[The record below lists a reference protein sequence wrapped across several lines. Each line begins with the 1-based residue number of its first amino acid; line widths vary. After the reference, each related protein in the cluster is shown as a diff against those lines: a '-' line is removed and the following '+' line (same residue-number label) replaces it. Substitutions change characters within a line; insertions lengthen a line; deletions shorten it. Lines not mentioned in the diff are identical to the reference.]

1 MGPDPTMFPDAMDRD
16 GLARVSGPYT
26 AQRSLFRG
34 VFDNML
40 YCTCERR
47 SECDLKKDQFVAHS
61 THLSGD
67 QLVGKVED
75 CTLNSCLPAEFET
88 HSAFAFLRK
97 WR

>member
-1 MGPDPTMFPDAMDRD
+1 MGPDPNTFPDSMDRQR
-16 GLARVSGPYT
+16 LARVSGPYT
-26 AQRSLFRG
+26 AQRGLFRG
-34 VFDNML
+34 VFDHML
-40 YCTCERR
+40 YCTCKRR
-47 SECDLKKDQFVAHS
+47 CECDFKKDHFHAHS
-61 THLSGD
+61 IHLSGD